1 MDMTLERTGVCVRLT
16 VHHRD
21 ERQIDAPIGTADV
34 PGLHDVSLIIRE
46 GDETQLGE
54 MPIDHYSVLIVSSV
68 MKATAQV
75 EANHL
80 TLPCSA

>member
-1 MDMTLERTGVCVRLT
+1 MDMTLERAGVRVRLT

-21 ERQIDAPIGTADV
+21 ERQIDAPIGTVDV

-46 GDETQLGE
+46 GDEAQLGE
-54 MPIDHYSVLIVSSV
+54 MPVDHHGVLVV
-68 MKATAQV
+68 TPVVEATAQV